1 MTADVATLDTTR
13 PMTILFVD
21 VAGSTRLYE
30 TLGDDEALRRVRA
43 CLDVATEAT
52 TEHGGTVV
60 KNIGDELLCTFP
72 DSGSA
77 LLAACA
83 MQSLVRALPETGG
96 IRNMFR
102 IGFQHGPV
110 LMRDG
115 DAFGDTVNVAAR
127 IVALAAAGQI
137 LVGSDA
143 CDTLPSHL
151 KFGIRPLG
159 QATIRGRSAE
169 VRLHEI
175 VWDMAADLTQVA
187 DGATL
192 RALPKAL
199 SIELQFGTL
208 TWRIERGAIAIGRD
222 PGNEVVLSTKR
233 ASRSHARI
241 EARDGRFVLRD
252 SSTNGTFVQPAE
264 GDGRQICRDETE
276 LTGSGCIYFGH
287 KPTDEGVEGMT
298 FAIG

>member
-1 MTADVATLDTTR
+1 
-13 PMTILFVD
+13 
-21 VAGSTRLYE
+21 
-30 TLGDDEALRRVRA
+30 
-43 CLDVATEAT
+43 
-52 TEHGGTVV
+52 
-60 KNIGDELLCTFP
+60 
-72 DSGSA
+72 
-77 LLAACA
+77 
-83 MQSLVRALPETGG
+83 
-96 IRNMFR
+96 
-102 IGFQHGPV
+102 
-110 LMRDG
+110 
-115 DAFGDTVNVAAR
+115 VAAR

>member
-1 MTADVATLDTTR
+1 MTAQLAIAESTR
-13 PMTILFVD
+13 LMAVLFAD

-30 TLGDDEALRRVRA
+30 TLGDQEALRRVGA
-43 CLDVATEAT
+43 CLDRATEAT
-52 TEHGGTVV
+52 LAHGGTVV
-60 KNIGDELLCTFP
+60 KTIGDELMCIFP
-72 DSGSA
+72 DSGAA

-96 IRNMFR
+96 IRNAFR
-102 IGFQHGPV
+102 IGFQWGPV

-127 IVALAAAGQI
+127 IVALASAGQI
-137 LVGSDA
+137 LLGSDA
-143 CDTLPSHL
+143 CETLPSHL
-151 KFGIRPLG
+151 RFGIRELG

-169 VRLHEI
+169 VQLHEI
-175 VWDMAADLTQVA
+175 VWDIAADLTQVA

-192 RALPKAL
+192 RALPKSQ

-208 TWRIERGAIAIGRD
+208 NWRIERGAIAIGRD
-222 PGNEVVLSTKR
+222 AGNEVVLSTKR

-252 SSTNGTFVQPAE
+252 SSTNGTFVQPE
-264 GDGRQICRDETE
+264 NGEGRQICRDETE
-276 LTGSGCIYFGH
+276 LSGRGFIYFGH
-287 KPTDEGVEGMT
+287 KPTDEGVEGMSFT
-298 FAIG
+298 IA